1 MNDSVIDFLQSVRL
15 VKANVKDLVNIYRF
29 LEKKYISA
37 NKKDLL
43 NNLLKEKNVIFSYFD
58 KYSNLSLKQVK
69 AYINELEDSYI
80 DMDQFDELYKP
91 TKNVNLIKLAYKNNI
106 YSINSDELS
115 NPITTK
121 NQIYAMQ
128 YLGELAPRLS
138 SQDCMNILNHT
149 QNCGK
154 FCIAKDYYISK
165 KNDETD
171 YNLQTRYLKEAP
183 TNDGDYTGDNIGT
196 FSNPYIPVSRQ
207 FAAEED
213 DIKTQVLKNK
223 SLGKIDVEQTLEKTN
238 EEKLEQEENSINA
251 GNVYVDQNGEVI
263 IVTAVDKDSVILSN
277 NDVTSKQQVQK
288 NIENGSWKRR
298 AADNDNKEI
307 NKLLKQMEKYAESLE
322 NKLVIEQ
329 SIEQIVKDLKTNLE
343 NKVSEQ
349 LKNYDE
355 MVDKN
360 LPKIKKLA
368 SSIESIAKS
377 DETSLKSYTIVKEKF
392 GNVNFQY
399 TPEYSRETVVNK
411 KVLDQIL
418 QQMEKLV
425 APRNIQKF
433 EELEQQLYKYSVV
446 QENVKFSLDN
456 ENSEVQEKIQDKI
469 QELRRGLKSAKQFND
484 KNLDDNSYNKLD
496 KLISTG
502 KINFDTYNSLTD
514 CMEKNSALTNVIVNK
529 IYTTLNK
536 NDISP
541 FKITAANIL
550 QSIKDIF
557 TWIGKVFGF
566 ITIQEAQS
574 KKLANL
580 FEQVTK

>member
-1 MNDSVIDFLQSVRL
+1 MNDSVINFLQSVRL

-37 NKKDLL
+37 NKKELL
-43 NNLLKEKNVIFSYFD
+43 DSLLKEKNVIFSYFD

-69 AYINELEDSYI
+69 AYINELEEAYI

-91 TKNVNLIKLAYKNNI
+91 TKSINLIKLAYKNDI
-106 YSINSDELS
+106 YTINSDELS
-115 NPITTK
+115 SPITAK
-121 NQIYAMQ
+121 NQIYAMK
-128 YLGELAPRLS
+128 YLHDLAPRLS
-138 SQDCMNILNHT
+138 LQDSMNILNHT

-165 KNDETD
+165 KNDDTD
-171 YNLQTRYLKEAP
+171 YNLQTRYLKDAP
-183 TNDGDYTGDNIGT
+183 TNDGNYTGDNIGT

-207 FAAEED
+207 FAAEGD
-213 DIKTQVLKNK
+213 DIKTQDLKNK
-223 SLGKIDVEQTLEKTN
+223 SLGQIDVEQTPEKTK
-238 EEKLEQEENSINA
+238 EEKLQQEEDSINA
-251 GNVYVDQNGEVI
+251 GNIYVDQDGEVI

-277 NDVTSKQQVQK
+277 NDVTSKEQIKK
-288 NIENGSWKRR
+288 NIENGSWKRQ
-298 AADNDNKEI
+298 AADDNKEI
-307 NKLLKQMEKYAESLE
+307 NKLLKQMGKYAESLE

-343 NKVSEQ
+343 NKASEQ

-368 SSIESIAKS
+368 SSIESIARNDEKS
-377 DETSLKSYTIVKEKF
+377 IKAYTTVKEKF
-392 GNVNFQY
+392 GNINFQY
-399 TPEYSRETVVNK
+399 TPEYERETVVNK
-411 KVLDQIL
+411 KILSDIL

-425 APRNIQKF
+425 SPRNIQKF

-446 QENVKFSLDN
+446 QENIKFSLDN

-469 QELRRGLKSAKQFND
+469 HELRKGLKSAKQFND
-484 KNLDDNSYNKLD
+484 KKLDDNSYKKLD
-496 KLISTG
+496 NLISVG

-514 CMEKNSALTNVIVNK
+514 CMEKNSALTNVVINK
-529 IYTTLNK
+529 IYATLSK
-536 NDISP
+536 NNIKP
-541 FKITAANIL
+541 FKITAAGIL

-557 TWIGKVFGF
+557 VWIGKIFGF
-566 ITIQEAQS
+566 VTIQESES

-580 FEQVTK
+580 FEQISK

>member
-43 NNLLKEKNVIFSYFD
+43 NSLLKEKDVIFSYFD

-91 TKNVNLIKLAYKNNI
+91 TKSINLVKLAYKDNI

-128 YLGELAPRLS
+128 YLKDLVPRLS
-138 SQDCMNILNHT
+138 LQDSMNILNHT

-154 FCIAKDYYISK
+154 FCVAKDYYISK
-165 KNDETD
+165 KNDDTD

-207 FAAEED
+207 FAAEGD
-213 DIKTQVLKNK
+213 DIKTQDLKNK
-223 SLGKIDVEQTLEKTN
+223 SLGQIDVEQTPEKTK
-238 EEKLEQEENSINA
+238 EEKLQQEEDSINA
-251 GNVYVDQNGEVI
+251 GNVYVDQDGEVI

-277 NDVTSKQQVQK
+277 NDVTSKDQIKK
-288 NIENGSWKRR
+288 NIESGNWKRQ
-298 AADNDNKEI
+298 AADNKEI
-307 NKLLKQMEKYAESLE
+307 SKLLKQMEKYAESLE

-343 NKVSEQ
+343 NKAGEQ

-368 SSIESIAKS
+368 SSIESIS
-377 DETSLKSYTIVKEKF
+377 RNDEKSLKSYTIVKEKF

-399 TPEYSRETVVNK
+399 TPEYERETVVNK
-411 KVLDQIL
+411 KVLDEIL
-418 QQMEKLV
+418 KQMEKLV
-425 APRNIQKF
+425 TPRNIQKF

-446 QENVKFSLDN
+446 QENIKFSLDDK
-456 ENSEVQEKIQDKI
+456 NSEVQEKIQDKI
-469 QELRRGLKSAKQFND
+469 HELRKGLKSAKQFND
-484 KNLDDNSYNKLD
+484 KKLDDNSYEQLD
-496 KLISTG
+496 KLISAG

-529 IYTTLNK
+529 IYATLSK
-536 NDISP
+536 NDISS
-541 FKITAANIL
+541 FKITAAGIL

-557 TWIGKVFGF
+557 VWIGKVFGF
-566 ITIQEAQS
+566 VTIQEAES
-574 KKLANL
+574 KKLADL
-580 FEQVTK
+580 FEQVNK

>member
-43 NNLLKEKNVIFSYFD
+43 NSLLKEKDVIFSYFD
-58 KYSNLSLKQVK
+58 KYSSLSLKQVK

-80 DMDQFDELYKP
+80 DMNQFDELYKP
-91 TKNVNLIKLAYKNNI
+91 TKNINLIKLAYKDNL

-128 YLGELAPRLS
+128 YLKDLAPRLS
-138 SQDCMNILNHT
+138 LQDSMNILNHT

-154 FCIAKDYYISK
+154 FCVAKDYYISK
-165 KNDETD
+165 KNDDTD

-207 FAAEED
+207 FAAEGD
-213 DIKTQVLKNK
+213 DIKTQDLKNK
-223 SLGKIDVEQTLEKTN
+223 SLGQIDVEQTPEKTK
-238 EEKLEQEENSINA
+238 EEKLQQEEDSINA
-251 GNVYVDQNGEVI
+251 GNVYVDQDGEVI

-277 NDVTSKQQVQK
+277 NDVTSKDQIKK
-288 NIENGSWKRR
+288 NIESGNWKRQ
-298 AADNDNKEI
+298 AADNKEI
-307 NKLLKQMEKYAESLE
+307 SKLLKQMEKYAESLE

-343 NKVSEQ
+343 NKASEQ

-368 SSIESIAKS
+368 SSIESITRN
-377 DETSLKSYTIVKEKF
+377 DEKSLKSYTIVKEKF

-399 TPEYSRETVVNK
+399 TPEYKRETVVNK
-411 KVLDQIL
+411 KVLDEIL

-425 APRNIQKF
+425 APRNVQKF

-446 QENVKFSLDN
+446 QENIKFSLDN
-456 ENSEVQEKIQDKI
+456 ENTEVQEKIQDKI
-469 QELRRGLKSAKQFND
+469 HELRRGLKSAKQFND
-484 KNLDDNSYNKLD
+484 KKLDDNSYEQLD
-496 KLISTG
+496 KLISAG

-529 IYTTLNK
+529 IYATLSK
-536 NDISP
+536 NDISS
-541 FKITAANIL
+541 FKITAAGIL

-557 TWIGKVFGF
+557 VWIGKVFGF
-566 ITIQEAQS
+566 VTIQEAES
-574 KKLANL
+574 KKLADL
-580 FEQVTK
+580 FEQVNK

>member
-43 NNLLKEKNVIFSYFD
+43 NSLLKEKDVIFSYFD
-58 KYSNLSLKQVK
+58 KYSSLSLKQVK

-91 TKNVNLIKLAYKNNI
+91 TKNINLIKLAYKDNL

-128 YLGELAPRLS
+128 YLKDLAPRLS
-138 SQDCMNILNHT
+138 LQDSMNILNHT

-154 FCIAKDYYISK
+154 FCVAKDYYISK
-165 KNDETD
+165 KNDDTD

-207 FAAEED
+207 FAAEGD
-213 DIKTQVLKNK
+213 DIKTQDLKNK
-223 SLGKIDVEQTLEKTN
+223 SLGQIDVEQTPEKTK
-238 EEKLEQEENSINA
+238 EEKLQQEEDSINA
-251 GNVYVDQNGEVI
+251 GNVYVDQDGEVI

-277 NDVTSKQQVQK
+277 NDVTSKDQIKK
-288 NIENGSWKRR
+288 NIESGNWKRQ
-298 AADNDNKEI
+298 AADNKEI
-307 NKLLKQMEKYAESLE
+307 SKLLKQMEKYAESLE

-343 NKVSEQ
+343 NKASEQ

-368 SSIESIAKS
+368 SSIESITRN
-377 DETSLKSYTIVKEKF
+377 DEKSLKSYTIVKEKF

-399 TPEYSRETVVNK
+399 TPEYKRETVVNK
-411 KVLDQIL
+411 KVLDEIL

-425 APRNIQKF
+425 APRNVQKF

-446 QENVKFSLDN
+446 QENIKFSLDN
-456 ENSEVQEKIQDKI
+456 ENTEVQEKIQDKI
-469 QELRRGLKSAKQFND
+469 HELRRGLKSAKQFND
-484 KNLDDNSYNKLD
+484 KKLDDNSYEQLD
-496 KLISTG
+496 KLISAG

-529 IYTTLNK
+529 IYATLSK
-536 NDISP
+536 NDISS
-541 FKITAANIL
+541 FKITAAGIL

-557 TWIGKVFGF
+557 VWIGKVFGF
-566 ITIQEAQS
+566 VTIQEAES
-574 KKLANL
+574 KKLADL
-580 FEQVTK
+580 FEQVNK

>member
-15 VKANVKDLVNIYRF
+15 VKANIKDLVNIYRF

-91 TKNVNLIKLAYKNNI
+91 TKNINLIKLAYKNNI

-213 DIKTQVLKNK
+213 DIKTQDLKNK
-223 SLGKIDVEQTLEKTN
+223 SLGKIDVEQTPEKTN
-238 EEKLEQEENSINA
+238 EEKLEQEENSINI
-251 GNVYVDQNGEVI
+251 GNVYVNQDDEI
-263 IVTAVDKDSVILSN
+263 ITVTAVDNNSVVLSDN
-277 NDVTSKQQVQK
+277 SVLDINQVKQ
-288 NIENGSWKRR
+288 NIENGSWKRQ
-298 AADNDNKEI
+298 AADNKEI
-307 NKLLKQMEKYAESLE
+307 DKLLKQMGKYAESLE
-322 NKLVIEQ
+322 NKLLVEQ
-329 SIEQIVKDLKTNLE
+329 SIQQITNDLKTTLE
-343 NKVSEQ
+343 QKVSGE
-349 LKNYDE
+349 LKNYDDIVE
-355 MVDKN
+355 KN

-368 SSIESIAKS
+368 SSIENIVRS
-377 DETSLKSYTIVKEKF
+377 DEKSLKSYSIIKEKF
-392 GNVNFQY
+392 GNIKFQY
-399 TPEYSRETVVNK
+399 IPEYQRETVVNK
-411 KVLDQIL
+411 KVLDEIL
-418 QQMEKLV
+418 KEMEKLV
-425 APRNIQKF
+425 SPKNIAKF
-433 EELEQQLYKYSVV
+433 ESLEQDLYKYSTV
-446 QENVKFSLDN
+446 QEKITFSLDSDN
-456 ENSEVQEKIQDKI
+456 TEVQEKIQDKI
-469 QELRRGLKSAKQFND
+469 HELKKGLKSAKQFND
-484 KNLDDNSYNKLD
+484 KKLDDNSYNKLD

-514 CMEKNSALTNVIVNK
+514 CMEKNSALTNVIINK
-529 IYTTLNK
+529 IYASLNNK
-536 NDISP
+536 NHISQ

-557 TWIGKVFGF
+557 SWIGKIFGF
-566 ITIQEAQS
+566 VTIQEAQS
-574 KKLANL
+574 KKLADL
-580 FEQVTK
+580 FEQVSK

>member
-43 NNLLKEKNVIFSYFD
+43 DSLLKEKNVIFSYFD
-58 KYSNLSLKQVK
+58 KYSSLSLKQVK

-91 TKNVNLIKLAYKNNI
+91 TKNINLIKLAYKNNI

-213 DIKTQVLKNK
+213 DIKTQDLKNK
-223 SLGKIDVEQTLEKTN
+223 SLGQIDVEQTPEKTK

-251 GNVYVDQNGEVI
+251 GNVYIDQDGEVI
-263 IVTAVDKDSVILSN
+263 IVTAVDKDSVVLSN
-277 NDVTSKQQVQK
+277 NDVTSKEQIKK
-288 NIENGSWKRR
+288 NIENGSWKRQ
-298 AADNDNKEI
+298 AADDNKEV
-307 NKLLKQMEKYAESLE
+307 NKLLKQMGKYAESLE
-322 NKLVIEQ
+322 NKLLVEQ
-329 SIEQIVKDLKTNLE
+329 SIQQITNDLKSTLE
-343 NKVSEQ
+343 QKVSGE
-349 LKNYDE
+349 LKNYDDIVE
-355 MVDKN
+355 KN

-368 SSIESIAKS
+368 SSIENIVRN
-377 DETSLKSYTIVKEKF
+377 DEKSLKSYTIVKEKF
-392 GNVNFQY
+392 GNIKFQY
-399 TPEYSRETVVNK
+399 TPEYQRETVVNK
-411 KVLDQIL
+411 KVLDEIL
-418 QQMEKLV
+418 KEMEKLV
-425 APRNIQKF
+425 SPKNIAKF
-433 EELEQQLYKYSVV
+433 ESLEQDLYKYSTV
-446 QENVKFSLDN
+446 QEKITFSLDSDN
-456 ENSEVQEKIQDKI
+456 TEVQEKIQDKI
-469 QELRRGLKSAKQFND
+469 HELKKGLKSAKQFND
-484 KNLDDNSYNKLD
+484 KKLDDNSYNKLD
-496 KLISTG
+496 KLISAG

-574 KKLANL
+574 KKLADL
-580 FEQVTK
+580 FEQATK

>member
-43 NNLLKEKNVIFSYFD
+43 NSLLKEKDVIFSYFD
-58 KYSNLSLKQVK
+58 KYSSLSLKQVK

-91 TKNVNLIKLAYKNNI
+91 TKNINLIKLAYKDNL

-128 YLGELAPRLS
+128 YLKDLVPRLS
-138 SQDCMNILNHT
+138 LQDSMNILNHT

-154 FCIAKDYYISK
+154 FCVAKDYYISK
-165 KNDETD
+165 KNDDTD

-183 TNDGDYTGDNIGT
+183 TNDGNYTGDNIGT

-207 FAAEED
+207 FAAEGD
-213 DIKTQVLKNK
+213 DIKTQDLKNK
-223 SLGKIDVEQTLEKTN
+223 SLGQIDVEQTPEKTK
-238 EEKLEQEENSINA
+238 EEKLQQEEDSINA
-251 GNVYVDQNGEVI
+251 GNVYVDQDGEVI

-277 NDVTSKQQVQK
+277 NDVTSKDQIKK
-288 NIENGSWKRR
+288 NIESGNWKRQ
-298 AADNDNKEI
+298 AADNKETS
-307 NKLLKQMEKYAESLE
+307 KLLKQMEKYAESLE

-343 NKVSEQ
+343 NKASEQ

-368 SSIESIAKS
+368 SSIESIARN
-377 DETSLKSYTIVKEKF
+377 DEKSLKSYTIVKEKF
-392 GNVNFQY
+392 GNINFQY
-399 TPEYSRETVVNK
+399 TPEYERQTVVNK
-411 KVLDQIL
+411 KVLDEIL

-446 QENVKFSLDN
+446 QENIKFSLDN
-456 ENSEVQEKIQDKI
+456 ENTEVQEKIQDKI
-469 QELRRGLKSAKQFND
+469 HELRRGLKSAKQFND
-484 KNLDDNSYNKLD
+484 KKLDDKSYEQLD
-496 KLISTG
+496 KLISAG

-529 IYTTLNK
+529 IYATLSK
-536 NDISP
+536 NDISS
-541 FKITAANIL
+541 FKITAAGIL

-557 TWIGKVFGF
+557 VWIGKVFGF
-566 ITIQEAQS
+566 VTIQEAES

-580 FEQVTK
+580 FEQVNK

>member
-43 NNLLKEKNVIFSYFD
+43 NSLLKEKDVIFSYFD
-58 KYSNLSLKQVK
+58 KYSSLSLKQVK

-91 TKNVNLIKLAYKNNI
+91 TKNINLIKLAYKDNL

-128 YLGELAPRLS
+128 YLKDLVPRLS
-138 SQDCMNILNHT
+138 LQDSMNILNHT

-154 FCIAKDYYISK
+154 FCVAKDYYISK
-165 KNDETD
+165 KNDDTD

-207 FAAEED
+207 FAAEGD
-213 DIKTQVLKNK
+213 DIKTQDLKNK
-223 SLGKIDVEQTLEKTN
+223 SLGQIDVEQTPEKTK
-238 EEKLEQEENSINA
+238 EEKLQQEEDSINA
-251 GNVYVDQNGEVI
+251 GNVYVDQDGEVI

-277 NDVTSKQQVQK
+277 NDVTSKDQIKK
-288 NIENGSWKRR
+288 NIESGNWKRQ
-298 AADNDNKEI
+298 AADDNKEV

-343 NKVSEQ
+343 NKASEQ

-368 SSIESIAKS
+368 SSIESIARN
-377 DETSLKSYTIVKEKF
+377 DEKSLKSYTIVKEKF
-392 GNVNFQY
+392 GNINFQY
-399 TPEYSRETVVNK
+399 TPEYERQTVVNK
-411 KVLDQIL
+411 KVLDEIL

-425 APRNIQKF
+425 APRNVQKF

-446 QENVKFSLDN
+446 QENIKFSLDN
-456 ENSEVQEKIQDKI
+456 ENTEVQEKIQDKI
-469 QELRRGLKSAKQFND
+469 YELRRGLKSAKQFND
-484 KNLDDNSYNKLD
+484 KKLDDNSYKQLD
-496 KLISTG
+496 KLISAG

-529 IYTTLNK
+529 IYATLSK
-536 NDISP
+536 NDISS
-541 FKITAANIL
+541 FKITAAGIL

-557 TWIGKVFGF
+557 VWIGKVFGF
-566 ITIQEAQS
+566 VTIQEAES
-574 KKLANL
+574 KKLADL
-580 FEQVTK
+580 FEQVNK